1 MSQAFDGGGIEA
13 SGSSECGINYNRI
26 GSREYR
32 EVSVFQENRALLS
45 RPDLVALP
53 DKPSGAWKN
62 NLLSSKELGCNDQ
75 LRSSS
80 LLQCYLHSYV
90 TLRLVGIRG

>member
-1 MSQAFDGGGIEA
+1 MEVGLRLVAHQSVELTTIEL
-13 SGSSECGINYNRI
+13 GVVEN
-26 GSREYR
+26 R
-32 EVSVFQENRALLS
+32 EVSVFQETRVLLS

-62 NLLSSKELGCNDQ
+62 NLLSSKEVGCNDQ

-90 TLRLVGIRG
+90 TLRFVGIRG